1 MCRLGPLP
9 CIGGTK
15 DPSPVLHKMR
25 LSMHVPVLEVSV
37 QVFVGVLIA
46 LHGLITL
53 AIGGAAVGGA
63 PTPPEMGRLPGAGWY
78 PVPMGESWLL
88 RGGAAAQMGGVLWVL
103 AGFGLLVTAAS
114 VFGFIMPGA
123 WRQAA
128 LISGTLGLAGIA
140 LFFHP
145 YYVIAVA
152 ANLALIAAAT
162 VLEPTARR
170 VLGI

>member
-1 MCRLGPLP
+1 
-9 CIGGTK
+9 
-15 DPSPVLHKMR
+15 
-25 LSMHVPVLEVSV
+25 V
-37 QVFVGVLIA
+37 QVLVGVLIA

-63 PTPPEMGRLPGAGWY
+63 PTPPQMGRLPGAGWY

-88 RGGAAAQMGGVLWVL
+88 RGGAAQMGGVLWVL
-103 AGFGLLVTAAS
+103 AGIGLLLTAAS
-114 VFGFIMPGA
+114 VFGFIMAGA
-123 WRQAA
+123 WRQAG
-128 LISGTLGLAGIA
+128 LISGALGLAGIA

-170 VLGI
+170 VFGI

>member
-1 MCRLGPLP
+1 M
-9 CIGGTK
+9 T
-15 DPSPVLHKMR
+15 
-25 LSMHVPVLEVSV
+25 
-37 QVFVGVLIA
+37 VFVGVLIA

-53 AIGGAAVGGA
+53 AIGGAAVSGT
-63 PTPPEMGRLPGAGWY
+63 PTSSEMSKLPGAGWY

-88 RGGAAAQMGGVLWVL
+88 RGGAAQLGGVLWVV
-103 AGFGLLVTAAS
+103 AGIGLLLTAAS
-114 VFGFIMPGA
+114 VFGFILPGA
-123 WRQAA
+123 WRQVG
-128 LISGTLGLAGIA
+128 LISGALGLAGIA

-145 YYVIAVA
+145 YYVIAIA

>member
-1 MCRLGPLP
+1 VERYAMQ
-9 CIGGTK
+9 
-15 DPSPVLHKMR
+15 VL
-25 LSMHVPVLEVSV
+25 
-37 QVFVGVLIA
+37 VGVLIA
-46 LHGLITL
+46 VHGLITL
-53 AIGGAAVGGA
+53 AIGGGAVGGA

-88 RGGAAAQMGGVLWVL
+88 RGGTAAQMGGVLWVL
-103 AGFGLLVTAAS
+103 AGIGLLVTAAS
-114 VFGFIMPGA
+114 IFGLIMPGA
-123 WRQAA
+123 WREVG
-128 LISGTLGLAGIA
+128 LISGALGLACIA

-145 YYVIAVA
+145 YYVIAVV

>member
-1 MCRLGPLP
+1 MGCAVQIL
-9 CIGGTK
+9 IGI
-15 DPSPVLHKMR
+15 L
-25 LSMHVPVLEVSV
+25 L
-37 QVFVGVLIA
+37 A

-63 PTPPEMGRLPGAGWY
+63 ATPPEMSKLPGAGWY
-78 PVPMGESWLL
+78 PVALGDSWLL
-88 RGGAAAQMGGVLWVL
+88 HGGAAQMGGVLWVL
-103 AGFGLLVTAAS
+103 AGLGLLVTALS
-114 VFGFIMPGA
+114 VFGFVMPGA
-123 WRQAA
+123 WREAG
-128 LISGTLGLAGIA
+128 LISGALGLAGIV

-145 YYVIAVA
+145 YYVVAVV